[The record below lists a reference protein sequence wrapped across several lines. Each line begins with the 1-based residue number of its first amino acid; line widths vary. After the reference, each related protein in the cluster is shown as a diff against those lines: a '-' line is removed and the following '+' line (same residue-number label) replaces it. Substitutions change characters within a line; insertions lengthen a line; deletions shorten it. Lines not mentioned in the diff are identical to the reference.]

1 MLRAK
6 NLLIKVIQ
14 IKGQCPVYQVGD
26 AFKIIN
32 GYQLIS
38 DKPLCMHSLT
48 SLMPYYVA
56 LSRGIDPVDLGLAKE
71 GKIAYLQCLDPCEY
85 TGGGTVVFAVESKE
99 AEEQGREGAEA
110 QGARRKGAGEKGSRG
125 DPEPRRVRG
134 I

>member
-1 MLRAK
+1 MLWAK
-6 NLLIKVIQ
+6 TLLIKVIQ

-26 AFKIIN
+26 TFQIIN
-32 GYQLIS
+32 GYQLVA
-38 DKPLCMHSLT
+38 DKPLCMHSLA

-99 AEEQGREGAEA
+99 AEEQGREGARA
-110 QGARRKGAGEKGSRG
+110 QGGKAQGSWGKGEQR
-125 DPEPRRVRG
+125 
-134 I
+134 

>member
-6 NLLIKVIQ
+6 TLLIKVIQ
-14 IKGQCPVYQVGD
+14 IKGQCPIYQVGD
-26 AFKIIN
+26 TFQIIN
-32 GYQLIS
+32 GYQLVA
-38 DKPLCMHSLT
+38 DKPLCMHSLA

-85 TGGGTVVFAVESKE
+85 TGGGTVVFAVTTKE
-99 AEEQGREGAEA
+99 NL
-110 QGARRKGAGEKGSRG
+110 
-125 DPEPRRVRG
+125 

>member
-6 NLLIKVIQ
+6 TLLIKVVQ
-14 IKGQCPVYQVGD
+14 IKVRCPIYQVGD
-26 AFKIIN
+26 TFKIIN
-32 GYQLIS
+32 GYQLVA
-38 DKPLCMHSLT
+38 DKPLCMHSLA
-48 SLMPYYVA
+48 SVMPYYVA

-110 QGARRKGAGEKGSRG
+110 
-125 DPEPRRVRG
+125 
-134 I
+134 